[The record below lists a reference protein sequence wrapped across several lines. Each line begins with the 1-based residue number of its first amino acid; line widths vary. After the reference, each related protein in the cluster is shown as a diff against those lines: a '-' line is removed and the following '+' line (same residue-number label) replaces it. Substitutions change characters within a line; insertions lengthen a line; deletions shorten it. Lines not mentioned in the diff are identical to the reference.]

1 MPALDL
7 FALDTPLTVDPD
19 KDYYSEL
26 VGEGRKYKDKAAW
39 DRSKIEGDLHI
50 ARIEDEQ
57 RRLRAELATRI
68 DYESFLTE
76 LRKSPLS
83 GQQGNRPADPPTD
96 QTPSL
101 TTEAIERLLEQKL
114 KQREQEMSA
123 EQNFNL
129 VDKKLSESW
138 GPHYAQRL
146 KQQAQE
152 LGVSEQFIKNV
163 AAANPKALYR
173 LVGIDETPKRDNSFQ
188 APPKNEFSFSGTP
201 STTKRGD
208 SYYEAIR
215 KSDPKL
221 FFSAKVQNEI
231 FNRIKEVGI
240 DEFNAT

>member
-7 FALDTPLTVDPD
+7 FAVDQLPTID
-19 KDYYSEL
+19 PNKDYYSEL
-26 VGEGRKYKDKAAW
+26 VGEGLKYKDKEALG
-39 DRSKIEGDLHI
+39 RSRVEADLHI

-57 RRLRAELATRI
+57 KRLRAELATRI
-68 DYESFLTE
+68 DYETFLDQ
-76 LRKSPLS
+76 LKSSSLN
-83 GQQGNRPADPPTD
+83 GQGNPPADPPKD
-96 QTPSL
+96 QNTSL
-101 TTEAIERLLEQKL
+101 TTEAIERLLEQKM
-114 KQREQEMSA
+114 KQRETEQTA

-173 LVGIDETPKRDNSFQ
+173 LVGLEEKGSKDNNFQ

-208 SYYEAIR
+208 SYYENIR

-231 FNRIKEVGI
+231 FNRIKEIGI